1 MNRNLKKESFDHFEF
16 KKVSKNHSCFRCCNL
31 CGELFSPHS
40 RFERYC
46 NDCKKEDELFKY
58 GNWLP
63 ELNDQLATKFL

>member
-1 MNRNLKKESFDHFEF
+1 MNQILKKEAFNHFEF

-31 CGELFSPHS
+31 CGELFSPAS

-46 NDCKKEDELFKY
+46 HECKKENELFKY

-63 ELNDQLATKFL
+63 ELDDHLAAKLL